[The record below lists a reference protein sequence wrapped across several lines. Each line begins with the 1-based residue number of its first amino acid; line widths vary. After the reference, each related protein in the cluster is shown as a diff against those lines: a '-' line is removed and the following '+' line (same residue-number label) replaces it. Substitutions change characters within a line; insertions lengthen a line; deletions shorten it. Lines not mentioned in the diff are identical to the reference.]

1 MPIDSAE
8 LFKENLA
15 QLNADELMRV
25 THHVTEP
32 GETLASLAARYGT
45 NVMTLR
51 MLNGL
56 EDGPLAAGTDLRV
69 PSGSTQLPPKVMLAA
84 ARVDGP
90 APALRKKR
98 GKPEVHVVRRGESIW
113 TIARRNNMDPRTL
126 MRLNGKSAKD
136 KLRPGERLVL
146 SGGGG
151 GGGKAAASGGSKVTH
166 RVKSGETLYSIARRY
181 GVTIAQIV
189 SWNGL
194 SANRTLR
201 IGQRLTIR
209 TKRS

>member
-1 MPIDSAE
+1 VPDDATDTKSDR
-8 LFKENLA
+8 KNLLKRIR
-15 QLNADELMRV
+15 QRYKVMKDADGTNRRAALEDLKFLHR
-25 THHVTEP
+25 P
-32 GETLASLAARYGT
+32 GEQWEPQ
-45 NVMTLR
+45 M
-51 MLNGL
+51 
-56 EDGPLAAGTDLRV
+56 
-69 PSGSTQLPPKVMLAA
+69 
-84 ARVDGP
+84 
-90 APALRKKR
+90 RKKR

-146 SGGGG
+146 SGAGG

-166 RVKSGETLYSIARRY
+166 RVRSGETLYSIARRY

>member
-1 MPIDSAE
+1 
-8 LFKENLA
+8 
-15 QLNADELMRV
+15 
-25 THHVTEP
+25 
-32 GETLASLAARYGT
+32 
-45 NVMTLR
+45 
-51 MLNGL
+51 
-56 EDGPLAAGTDLRV
+56 
-69 PSGSTQLPPKVMLAA
+69 
-84 ARVDGP
+84 
-90 APALRKKR
+90 
-98 GKPEVHVVRRGESIW
+98 VRRGESIW

-146 SGGGG
+146 SGAGG
-151 GGGKAAASGGSKVTH
+151 GGGKATASGSSKVTH

>member
-56 EDGPLAAGTDLRV
+56 ADGPLAAGTDLRV

-90 APALRKKR
+90 APAMRKKR

-146 SGGGG
+146 SGAGGG
-151 GGGKAAASGGSKVTH
+151 GLAECQQPEDGGGLGIATHFAGPLADEGEDGLADGHGMAGDGAAGGK
-166 RVKSGETLYSIARRY
+166 L
-181 GVTIAQIV
+181 
-189 SWNGL
+189 
-194 SANRTLR
+194 
-201 IGQRLTIR
+201 
-209 TKRS
+209 